1 MKRVLFASVLLVM
14 LVSGCAPAATP
25 APTSTPV
32 GAISPAVR
40 ALDEYYREINEARSQ
55 NDFNKP
61 WDMLTNQEQCN
72 FRYKCELSYFQ
83 DFWGKSKVRY
93 RLYDCG
99 SDRVLAEEMYY
110 PREGD
115 SNSAVTGTKFWKFQ
129 LVELEGRWMIDD
141 TSAKQ
146 GPLAECSLVIDRSAN
161 L

>member
-1 MKRVLFASVLLVM
+1 MRKVLFASMLLIV
-14 LVSGCAPAATP
+14 LVSACGPT
-25 APTSTPV
+25 PTSVPTPV
-32 GAISPAVR
+32 GAVSSAAQ
-40 ALDEYYREINEARSQ
+40 ALDEYYQEINAAQSQ
-55 NDFNKP
+55 NDFGKP
-61 WDMLTNQEQCN
+61 WDMLTNEEQCN
-72 FRYKCELSYFQ
+72 FRYKCDLSYFQ
-83 DFWGKSKVRY
+83 NFWGKSKVKY